1 MTANPP
7 ELAQTAPPAPARVRA
22 PSSDDRLFALLNGGL
37 REVVAELKCV
47 RTDLGKVAAELVGV
61 RTELR
66 ARQAV
71 PERVVLLGLLT
82 TVLLVA
88 LVVGATAWVRWGGL
102 DVGVSP

>member
-1 MTANPP
+1 MSANPP
-7 ELAQTAPPAPARVRA
+7 DLAQPA

-37 REVVAELKCV
+37 REVVAELRSV
-47 RTDLGKVAAELVGV
+47 RTDLGKVAGELVGV

-88 LVVGATAWVRWGGL
+88 LIVGATAWLRWGGL